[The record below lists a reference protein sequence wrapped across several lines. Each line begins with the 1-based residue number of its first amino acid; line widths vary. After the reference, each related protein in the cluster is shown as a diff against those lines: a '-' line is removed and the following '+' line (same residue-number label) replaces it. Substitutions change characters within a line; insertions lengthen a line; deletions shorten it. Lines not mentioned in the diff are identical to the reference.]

1 MFMSRQDSLEKAFM
15 KHIDKEEESFK
26 HLITTLENIKEEIHK
41 TNTQMAQFNS
51 TQELRLL
58 ETKADI
64 LNTVFTKVVEKE
76 EYSREYESHNTDI
89 LQLKTDLKDKVD
101 KGTVKLLWIVMT
113 SAIAFIAWVVDM

>member
-41 TNTQMAQFNS
+41 TNTQMAQFNA

-58 ETKADI
+58 ETKSEI
-64 LNTVFTKVVEKE
+64 LNTVFTRVVDKE
-76 EYSREYESHNTDI
+76 EYEREQEVVIRDVTK
-89 LQLKTDLKDKVD
+89 LQADLKEKVD
-101 KGTVKLLWIVMT
+101 KGTVKLLWIVFT
-113 SAIAFIAWVVDM
+113 SAIALIAWAIDM